1 MPLKQGQPANITC
14 LSSPS
19 KPASNLILYKNEQI
33 LKNDLKFFYELDIN
47 TNKNLTKIIYKITD
61 PDSNWNNVII
71 RCEQIYKFRKNFRKD
86 TSEKIQVHCKLI
98 KIYV

>member
-33 LKNDLKFFYELDIN
+33 LKNDLRFFYELDIN
-47 TNKNLTKIIYKITD
+47 TNKNLTKIIYKIID
-61 PDSNWNNVII
+61 PDSNWNNAII
-71 RCEQIYKFRKNFRKD
+71 RCEQIYKFKKNFRKN
-86 TSEKIQVHCKLI
+86 TSEKIQVHCK
-98 KIYV
+98 

>member
-86 TSEKIQVHCKLI
+86 TSEKIQVHCK
-98 KIYV
+98 